1 MSKMTSITVQIQTT
15 LFPHNFHPGR
25 DVSLFSCSSSMFWA
39 HCASLSCIPFPPPLY
54 FGTVFREPYTVRV
67 EDQKAMRGSVAVF
80 KCIIPTFVE
89 SYVSVVSWEKD
100 TNTLGSGMPVL
111 CVFYVCIEWMNW
123 VCRYPI
129 GLCWGT
135 LDVSCILYTDIAHF
149 LDVVKET
156 LILLSYIF

>member
-1 MSKMTSITVQIQTT
+1 MCLCF
-15 LFPHNFHPGR
+15 LFFQH
-25 DVSLFSCSSSMFWA
+25 VLSSLRLSSLCPS
-39 HCASLSCIPFPPPLY
+39 PPPLY